1 MRINANLQTANI
13 LLAVRKISIKFA
25 SSALY
30 IFMANFFEK
39 LKKGM
44 GIEIPAENEEKQ
56 PASVPALA
64 PALTG
69 KKATAGEEEKEKPR
83 KAKVLPAG
91 RQVKKIEIK
100 EPPAEKKTTE
110 EVEKPSFKKALDSN
124 PPATPPPSAGPSA
137 KESWL
142 EPVGQLA
149 VDVYQTEN
157 ELVIQSA
164 IAGVKSEDLD
174 ISLEGD
180 VITISGERKKPFEE
194 KEDYF
199 SQECYWGKFSRQI
212 ILPVEVDP
220 NRIEASLKDGIL
232 TIRAPKLLK
241 EKKRKIIIKG

>member
-44 GIEIPAENEEKQ
+44 GVEIPAESEGKQ
-56 PASVPALA
+56 PASA
-64 PALTG
+64 
-69 KKATAGEEEKEKPR
+69 KATAGEEEKEKPR
-83 KAKVLPAG
+83 KAKALPAACLPDRQG

>member
-1 MRINANLQTANI
+1 MPAN
-13 LLAVRKISIKFA
+13 S
-25 SSALY
+25 
-30 IFMANFFEK
+30 FFEK

-64 PALTG
+64 PASAG

>member
-1 MRINANLQTANI
+1 
-13 LLAVRKISIKFA
+13 
-25 SSALY
+25 
-30 IFMANFFEK
+30 
-39 LKKGM
+39 
-44 GIEIPAENEEKQ
+44 
-56 PASVPALA
+56 
-64 PALTG
+64 
-69 KKATAGEEEKEKPR
+69 
-83 KAKVLPAG
+83 
-91 RQVKKIEIK
+91 
-100 EPPAEKKTTE
+100 
-110 EVEKPSFKKALDSN
+110 
-124 PPATPPPSAGPSA
+124 
-137 KESWL
+137 
-142 EPVGQLA
+142 LA

>member
-1 MRINANLQTANI
+1 MP
-13 LLAVRKISIKFA
+13 S
-25 SSALY
+25 
-30 IFMANFFEK
+30 FFEK

-44 GIEIPAENEEKQ
+44 GIEIPAESEEKQ
-56 PASVPALA
+56 PASAPALA
-64 PALTG
+64 PASAG
-69 KKATAGEEEKEKPR
+69 KKATAGEEEKEKPK

-100 EPPAEKKTTE
+100 EPSASLAKSP
-110 EVEKPSFKKALDSN
+110 DSN
-124 PPATPPPSAGPSA
+124 PPTTLPPSAGPSA

>member
-44 GIEIPAENEEKQ
+44 GVEIPAESEGKQ
-56 PASVPALA
+56 PASA
-64 PALTG
+64 
-69 KKATAGEEEKEKPR
+69 KATAGEEEKEKPR

-100 EPPAEKKTTE
+100 EPSLEPTAIEPLAEKETP
-110 EVEKPSFKKALDSN
+110 EVVEEKP
-124 PPATPPPSAGPSA
+124 
-137 KESWL
+137 KETWL

-164 IAGVKSEDLD
+164 IAGVKPEDLD

-180 VITISGERKKPFEE
+180 VITISGERKRPVEE
-194 KEDYF
+194 KGDYF

-232 TIRAPKLLK
+232 TIRTTKLQK
-241 EKKRKIIIKG
+241 EKKRRIVVKD

>member
-1 MRINANLQTANI
+1 
-13 LLAVRKISIKFA
+13 
-25 SSALY
+25 
-30 IFMANFFEK
+30 MANFFEK

-44 GIEIPAENEEKQ
+44 GIEMPAENEEKM
-56 PASVPALA
+56 
-64 PALTG
+64 
-69 KKATAGEEEKEKPR
+69 EEKEKPR
-83 KAKVLPAG
+83 KAKVLPAS

-100 EPPAEKKTTE
+100 EPLAEKKTIE
-110 EVEKPSFKKALDSN
+110 EVKEKSKEKEIVKEEVK
-124 PPATPPPSAGPSA
+124 A
-137 KESWL
+137 KEPSGIKTTEFKEAWL

-180 VITISGERKKPFEE
+180 VITIAGERKRPFEE
-194 KEDYF
+194 KGDYF

-212 ILPVEVDP
+212 ISPVEVDP
-220 NRIEASLKDGIL
+220 NRIEAALKDGIL

>member
-1 MRINANLQTANI
+1 MPDN
-13 LLAVRKISIKFA
+13 S
-25 SSALY
+25 
-30 IFMANFFEK
+30 FFEK

-56 PASVPALA
+56 PASA
-64 PALTG
+64 
-69 KKATAGEEEKEKPR
+69 KATAGEEEKEKPR
-83 KAKVLPAG
+83 KAKVLPAACLPDRQG

-100 EPPAEKKTTE
+100 DPPAEKKTTE

>member
-1 MRINANLQTANI
+1 MPAN
-13 LLAVRKISIKFA
+13 S
-25 SSALY
+25 
-30 IFMANFFEK
+30 FFEK

-64 PALTG
+64 PASAG

-212 ILPVEVDP
+212 ILPV
-220 NRIEASLKDGIL
+220 
-232 TIRAPKLLK
+232 
-241 EKKRKIIIKG
+241 

>member
-1 MRINANLQTANI
+1 
-13 LLAVRKISIKFA
+13 
-25 SSALY
+25 
-30 IFMANFFEK
+30 
-39 LKKGM
+39 M
-44 GIEIPAENEEKQ
+44 GIEIPAENEEKI
-56 PASVPALA
+56 
-64 PALTG
+64 
-69 KKATAGEEEKEKPR
+69 EEKEKPR
-83 KAKVLPAG
+83 KTK
-91 RQVKKIEIK
+91 VKKIEIK
-100 EPPAEKKTTE
+100 EPSAKPIAIEPPAEKKTTK
-110 EVEKPSFKKALDSN
+110 EVEKPSFKKATDSN
-124 PPATPPPSAGPSA
+124 LPATLPPSAGPSD

-180 VITISGERKKPFEE
+180 VITISGERKKPVEE

-212 ILPVEVDP
+212 ISPVEVDP

-232 TIRAPKLLK
+232 TVRAPKLLK